1 MTFIKQIVFNGIKV
15 TSRFILFRRRISANG
30 TTTVI
35 KMVVLLFEQRQS
47 IAD

>member
-1 MTFIKQIVFNGIKV
+1 MTFIKHIVFNGIKV
-15 TSRFILFRRRISANG
+15 SSRFILFGRRISANG

-35 KMVVLLFEQRQS
+35 QMIVFLFEQGQT